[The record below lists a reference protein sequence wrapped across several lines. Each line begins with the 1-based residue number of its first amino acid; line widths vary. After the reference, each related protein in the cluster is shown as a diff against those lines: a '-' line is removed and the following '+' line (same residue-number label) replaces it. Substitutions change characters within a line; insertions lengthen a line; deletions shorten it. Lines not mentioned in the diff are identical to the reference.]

1 MVRDIGERRLIEVLA
16 QTVAARSARHVES
29 LTKRGFRLA
38 KSIGD
43 DAAAWHAPEGT
54 RVLTTDTLV
63 EGVHFDR
70 GYMKWRDLG
79 WKALA
84 VNLSDIAAMGCLPV
98 YSVITLGLPGK
109 IPVDG
114 MTEMYQGMLDACDLA
129 GGPIV
134 GGDVVRSPVLFVTV
148 SMVGAAVQESAD
160 SPGARLLTRDS
171 AVPGDKIAVTG
182 SLGCSA
188 GGLRMLANG
197 QRFEDETA
205 RHLRGAHCRP
215 MPRVAEG
222 VKLVQQGVS
231 TAMDISDGLVDDL
244 GKLCEA
250 SEVGAVIHSE
260 KVPVD
265 DVLKRAYPEDWLD
278 LALGGGED
286 YELLFCG
293 SATVV
298 ERAATALDIGVSVI
312 GEIVDRPREVTVI
325 DNKGDVVPVRRA
337 GWDHFG
343 DR

>member
-1 MVRDIGERRLIEVLA
+1 MP
-16 QTVAARSARHVES
+16 TAA
-29 LTKRGFRLA
+29 
-38 KSIGD
+38 
-43 DAAAWHAPEGT
+43 
-54 RVLTTDTLV
+54 
-63 EGVHFDR
+63 
-70 GYMKWRDLG
+70 
-79 WKALA
+79 
-84 VNLSDIAAMGCLPV
+84 
-98 YSVITLGLPGK
+98 
-109 IPVDG
+109 
-114 MTEMYQGMLDACDLA
+114 
-129 GGPIV
+129 
-134 GGDVVRSPVLFVTV
+134 
-148 SMVGAAVQESAD
+148 
-160 SPGARLLTRDS
+160 
-171 AVPGDKIAVTG
+171 
-182 SLGCSA
+182 
-188 GGLRMLANG
+188 
-197 QRFEDETA
+197 
-205 RHLRGAHCRP
+205 P